1 MYQMWD
7 LYINYK
13 HPISD
18 ASLVD
23 AAMLYYDVST
33 KNEMKAFLA
42 EVFACK
48 VWTVLFWVSG

>member
-33 KNEMKAFLA
+33 KNEMKATYL
-42 EVFACK
+42 
-48 VWTVLFWVSG
+48 